1 MSKQAKD
8 KKRSPGFSAEV
19 NRAGVGG
26 SDPKDILSGF
36 LDKAVALTH
45 AQQGSL
51 FTIDKDGFLHLIGT
65 KGIDYL
71 KEGTRI
77 PIDDAQFL
85 KRVITEKKML
95 LVENIEQTPGIAQ
108 KNNPQYQTPS
118 FLILPIF
125 MGANEVTAVLNLHN
139 KEAGEVFTADD
150 AGALSMMQTEIRF
163 TLENRELQ
171 AQLQTSV
178 QETNRLYRSLVQ
190 AEKLA
195 AVGRCI
201 AGVAHEL
208 KNPLAVILQG
218 TAYLNTAIGADAML
232 LDVVA
237 RIGNAAARADNIV
250 KGLLSFT
257 RQVPIHPREANIIEH
272 VEESL
277 RSIEHQLRAKDIHV
291 IREFAADLARVSI
304 DVDQIERVLINIMTN
319 AVEAMHPGG
328 RLTVGVDTLSAKTGE
343 HEIAIVVSDT
353 GEGIPAS
360 VLETIFDPFFTTKSF
375 ATNTGLGLSIAK
387 GVIDLHRG
395 DIRVRSEAGRGTTVT
410 VVLPVEGPGGTANDA
425 RGVS

>member
-1 MSKQAKD
+1 MPKRAKE
-8 KKRSPGFSAEV
+8 KLGGPEIPLEKS
-19 NRAGVGG
+19 RASGDG
-26 SDPKDILSGF
+26 SEPKDVLADF

-51 FTIDKDGFLHLIGT
+51 FTVDTDGFLRLVGT

-77 PIDDAQFL
+77 PIDKAQFL

-95 LVENIEQTPGIAQ
+95 LVEDIEQTPGIAQ
-108 KNNPQYQTPS
+108 KNNPQYETPS

-125 MGANEVTAVLNLHN
+125 RGANEVAAVLNLHN

-171 AQLQTSV
+171 AQLQAAVKEMNT
-178 QETNRLYRSLVQ
+178 LYRSLVQ

-195 AVGRCI
+195 AVGSCI

-218 TAYLNTAIGADAML
+218 TAYLTATACSDAL
-232 LDVVA
+232 LPDVVA
-237 RIGNAAARADNIV
+237 RIGNAAVRADNIV

-257 RQVPIHPREANIIEH
+257 RQVPIQPRETDVIET
-272 VEESL
+272 VTESL
-277 RSIEHQLRAKDIHV
+277 RLIEPELLAKEITV
-291 IREFAADLARVSI
+291 SREFAAESALAFI
-304 DVDQIERVLINIMTN
+304 DGDQIKQVLINIMTN
-319 AVEAMHPGG
+319 AVEAMTGGGTLTVNVATLPGG
-328 RLTVGVDTLSAKTGE
+328 TGE
-343 HEIAIVVSDT
+343 PEIAITVTDT
-353 GEGIPAS
+353 GEGISAS

-375 ATNTGLGLSIAK
+375 ATNAGLGLSISK
-387 GVIDLHRG
+387 GIIDLHRG
-395 DIRVRSEAGRGTTVT
+395 DIRITSAADRGTTVT
-410 VVLPVEGPGGTANDA
+410 VVLPVAEIKTQA
-425 RGVS
+425 RGMP

>member
-1 MSKQAKD
+1 MPKRAKD
-8 KKRSPGFSAEV
+8 KRGTTVSAE
-19 NRAGVGG
+19 NARAGTAP
-26 SDPKDILSGF
+26 DPEDILAGF

-51 FTIDKDGFLHLIGT
+51 FTIDADGFLRLIGS

-71 KEGTRI
+71 QEGTRI
-77 PIDDAQFL
+77 PIDKAQFL

-108 KNNPQYQTPS
+108 KNNPQYETPS

-125 MGANEVTAVLNLHN
+125 RGPNEVAAVLNLHN

-150 AGALSMMQTEIRF
+150 AGALSRMQTEIRF

-171 AQLQTSV
+171 AQLQAAV
-178 QETNRLYRSLVQ
+178 QEMNTLYRNLVQ

-195 AVGRCI
+195 AVGSCI

-218 TAYLNTAIGADAML
+218 TAYLTATAGNDPLL
-232 LDVVA
+232 LDAVA
-237 RIGNAAARADNIV
+237 RIGNAAVRADNIV

-257 RQVPIHPREANIIEH
+257 RQVPIQPRETDVVAT
-272 VEESL
+272 VAESL
-277 RSIEHQLRAKDIHV
+277 RLLEPELRANQITV
-291 IREFAADLARVSI
+291 IREFAATPVRARF
-304 DVDQIERVLINIMTN
+304 DVDQMQQVLINIMTN
-319 AVEAMHPGG
+319 AVEAMAGG
-328 RLTVGVDTLSAKTGE
+328 GTLTVAVAAPAIGAGE
-343 HEIAIVVSDT
+343 QGITIVVTDT
-353 GEGIPAS
+353 GAGIPAN

-375 ATNTGLGLSIAK
+375 ATNTGLGLSISK
-387 GVIDLHRG
+387 GIIDLHRG
-395 DIRVRSEAGRGTTVT
+395 DIRITSEAGRGTTVT
-410 VVLPVEGPGGTANDA
+410 IVLPLTVP
-425 RGVS
+425 VV

>member
-1 MSKQAKD
+1 MRKRAKD
-8 KKRSPGFSAEV
+8 TRGTAVASEKS
-19 NRAGVGG
+19 RAGVGP
-26 SDPKDILSGF
+26 DPEDILSGF

-51 FTIDKDGFLHLIGT
+51 FTIDTDGFLRLIGT

-77 PIDDAQFL
+77 PIDKAQFL

-108 KNNPQYQTPS
+108 KNNPQYETPS

-125 MGANEVTAVLNLHN
+125 RGPNEVAAVLNLHN

-150 AGALSMMQTEIRF
+150 AGALSLMQTEIRF

-171 AQLQTSV
+171 AQLQAAV
-178 QETNRLYRSLVQ
+178 QEMNTLYRSLVQ

-195 AVGRCI
+195 AVGSCI

-218 TAYLNTAIGADAML
+218 TAYLTATAGSDALL
-232 LDVVA
+232 LDAVA
-237 RIGNAAARADNIV
+237 RIGNAAVRADNIV

-257 RQVPIHPREANIIEH
+257 RQVPIQPREADVIET
-272 VEESL
+272 VMASL
-277 RSIEHQLRAKDIHV
+277 GVLEPELKAKEIVV
-291 IREFAADLARVSI
+291 IREFPAVPARAWI
-304 DVDQIERVLINIMTN
+304 DVDQMQQVLINIVTN
-319 AVEAMHPGG
+319 AVEAMTAGG
-328 RLTVGVDTLSAKTGE
+328 TLTVGVDTVTTGAGE
-343 HEIAIVVSDT
+343 PGIAIVVTDT
-353 GEGIPAS
+353 GTGIAAS
-360 VLETIFDPFFTTKSF
+360 VLKAIFDPFFTTKSF
-375 ATNTGLGLSIAK
+375 ATNTGLGLSISK
-387 GVIDLHRG
+387 GIIDLHRG
-395 DIRVRSEAGRGTTVT
+395 EIRIASEAGRGTTVT
-410 VVLPVEGPGGTANDA
+410 VVLPLAVP
-425 RGVS
+425 VV